1 MMPGD
6 FFAVS
11 DAAFAPFM
19 RETVEVRSAC
29 GVQVLRASVLLVQK
43 DGSALSD
50 MTGDTFAVQCLRR
63 DWPFDALPEKGSI
76 VLFGHPARK
85 LFVCSSQL
93 VGGVVHLKCSENL
106 GY

>member
-1 MMPGD
+1 MPGD

-19 RETVEVRSAC
+19 REPVEVRADA
-29 GVQVLRASVLLVQK
+29 GVASLRASVLLVQK

-50 MTGDTFAVQCLRR
+50 MTGDAFAVQFLRR
-63 DWPFDALPEKGSI
+63 DWPFDALPSKGS
-76 VLFGHPARK
+76 VVAFGHPPRK

-93 VGGVVHLKCSENL
+93 VGGVVHLRCSENL